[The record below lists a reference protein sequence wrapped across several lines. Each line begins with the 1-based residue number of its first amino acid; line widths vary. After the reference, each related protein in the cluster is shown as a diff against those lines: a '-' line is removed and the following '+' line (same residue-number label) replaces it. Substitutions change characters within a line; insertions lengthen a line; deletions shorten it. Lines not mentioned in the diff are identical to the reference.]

1 MIKTF
6 ALAATLAA
14 ALVGPTAG
22 TIAAQT
28 LVPVRAET
36 IDLGSTRGS
45 AYYVARPD
53 GYHLVATL
61 FSGGANTPVRFN
73 TVLAS
78 GQSASVSIPG
88 PAGTL
93 AHEIVFVRSADS
105 LVAHQTPDT
114 EAATQ

>member
-22 TIAAQT
+22 VVAAQT

-45 AYYVARPD
+45 AYYVAQPD
-53 GYHLVATL
+53 GYHLIATL
-61 FSGGANTPVRFN
+61 FSGGANTPVRFH
-73 TVLAS
+73 TVLS
-78 GQSASVSIPG
+78 TGQSASVSIPG

-93 AHEIVFVRSADS
+93 AREVTFSREADS
-105 LVAHQTPDT
+105 LVVRQTPET
-114 EAATQ
+114 QAATQ